1 MAVEIAGPRAAPSG
15 TAKARRLNEA
25 PTLVWFR
32 QDLRLSDN
40 PALAAAVDRGS
51 PVIPVF
57 IWAPEEE
64 GAWRPGAASQWWLRR
79 SLAAL
84 GADLE
89 KRRSRLIIRRGPTGK
104 ALNDLLADSGASTV
118 FWNRRYEPAAVVRD
132 ADLKSQLR
140 QHGIGTESFKGNLLF
155 EPWTIQNGSGHP
167 FRVFTAFWRACL
179 TKPVAPPSKDAP
191 GKLRAPEN
199 WPQSLEL
206 SELKLEPTV
215 DWTGGLCETWQPG
228 ESGARRQLKRFQNEA
243 IQEYP
248 AGRDKPGVAGTSQL
262 SPHLHFGE
270 ISPGQA
276 WRAVLRMMNDEAV
289 DSRGARE
296 TYLRQI
302 GWREFAYQLLYHHPE
317 SPQQPLQTE
326 FAAFP
331 WKTDPRALRAWMQG
345 KTGYPLV
352 DAGMR
357 ELWHTGWMHNR
368 VRMVAA
374 SFLVKHLLIGWQ
386 EGAAWFW
393 DTLVDA
399 DLANNTLGWQWVAGC
414 GADAVPYFRI
424 FNPVVQGEKFD
435 PAGEY
440 VRRWVPELAGLPD
453 KWIHKPW
460 KAPASMLKEAGIDL
474 GRTYPLPIVD
484 HQAARDRALTA
495 LGTIKER

>member
-1 MAVEIAGPRAAPSG
+1 V
-15 TAKARRLNEA
+15 NEA
-25 PTLVWFR
+25 PILVWFR

-40 PALAAAVDRGS
+40 PALAAAIERGG

-84 GADLE
+84 GEDLQ
-89 KRRSRLIIRRGPTGK
+89 KRGSRLIIRRGPSGK
-104 ALNDLLADSGASTV
+104 ALNDLLAESGAATI
-118 FWNRRYEPAAVVRD
+118 FWNRRYDPAAVARD
-132 ADLKSQLR
+132 ADLKLQLR
-140 QHGIGTESFKGNLLF
+140 ACGIAAESFNGNLLF
-155 EPWTIQNGSGHP
+155 EPWTIRNGSGQP
-167 FRVFTAFWRACL
+167 FRVFTAYWRACL
-179 TKPVAPPSKDAP
+179 TRSVAPPAQDAP

-199 WPQSLEL
+199 GLYSIEL
-206 SELKLEPTV
+206 SELGLEPIV
-215 DWTGGLCETWQPG
+215 DWARGLNEIWQPG
-228 ESGARRQLKRFQNEA
+228 ESGARSQLNRFQKEA

-248 AGRDKPGVAGTSQL
+248 VGRDRPGVPGTSRL

-270 ISPGQA
+270 ISPGQV
-276 WRAVLRMMNDEAV
+276 WRAVLGMMNDQSAGSHAACEAW
-289 DSRGARE
+289 
-296 TYLRQI
+296 LRQI
-302 GWREFAYQLLYHHPE
+302 GWREFAHQILYHHPE
-317 SPQQPLQTE
+317 SPEQALRPE

-331 WKTDPRALRAWMQG
+331 WRTDPRTFRAWTRG

-368 VRMVAA
+368 VRMIVA

-414 GADAVPYFRI
+414 GADAAPYFRI

-435 PAGEY
+435 PAGTY
-440 VRRWVPELAGLPD
+440 VRRWVPELSALPGE
-453 KWIHKPW
+453 WVHKPW
-460 KAPASMLKEAGIDL
+460 KAPASILAKAGVEL
-474 GRTYPLPIVD
+474 GKTYPSPIVN
-484 HQAARDRALTA
+484 HEAARERALAA
-495 LGTIKER
+495 LKGLSGLPATSP

>member
-1 MAVEIAGPRAAPSG
+1 VP
-15 TAKARRLNEA
+15 RRLNEA

-40 PALAAAVDRGS
+40 PALAAAVERDG

-84 GADLE
+84 NTELE
-89 KRRSRLIIRRGPTGK
+89 KRGSRLIIRRGPTGK
-104 ALNDLLADSGASTV
+104 TLNDLMAESGASAV
-118 FWNRRYEPAAVVRD
+118 FWNRRYEPAAVARD
-132 ADLKSQLR
+132 ADLRSQLR
-140 QHGIGTESFKGNLLF
+140 ERGIATDSFNANLLF
-155 EPWTIQNGSGHP
+155 EPGTILNASGKP

-179 TKPVAPPSKDAP
+179 TKPVAAPSKDAP
-191 GKLRAPEN
+191 RKLFSPEN
-199 WPQSLEL
+199 WPHSLEL
-206 SELKLEPTV
+206 SELALEPSV
-215 DWTGGLCETWQPG
+215 DWTTGLCKTWQPG
-228 ESGARRQLKRFQNEA
+228 ESGAKSQLKRFQKEA

-248 AGRDKPGVAGTSQL
+248 AGRDNPGVVGTSRL

-270 ISPGQA
+270 ISPGQV
-276 WRAVLRMMNDEAV
+276 WLAVLSMMNDGAVGSHRACEA
-289 DSRGARE
+289 
-296 TYLRQI
+296 YLRQI

-317 SPQQPLQTE
+317 SPKQALRPE

-331 WKTDPRALRAWMQG
+331 WKTDPGTLRAWTQG

-368 VRMVAA
+368 VRMVVA
-374 SFLVKHLLIGWQ
+374 SFLVKHLLNCWQ

-414 GADAVPYFRI
+414 GADAPPYFRI
-424 FNPVVQGEKFD
+424 FNPVIQGEKFD
-435 PAGEY
+435 PAGRY
-440 VRRWVPELAGLPD
+440 VRHWVPELAGLGD
-453 KWIHKPW
+453 DWIHKPW
-460 KAPASMLKEAGIDL
+460 KAPASILAKAGVEL
-474 GRTYPLPIVD
+474 GRTYRFPIID
-484 HQAARDRALTA
+484 HEAARKRALA
-495 LGTIKER
+495 AVRGIKG

>member
-1 MAVEIAGPRAAPSG
+1 MAAEIARPPAAPSG
-15 TAKARRLNEA
+15 GGKESGMGEA

-64 GAWRPGAASQWWLRR
+64 GTWRPGAASQWWLHR
-79 SLAAL
+79 SLVAL
-84 GADLE
+84 GAELE
-89 KRRSRLIIRRGPTGK
+89 KRSSRLIIRRGPAGK
-104 ALNDLLADSGASTV
+104 ALNDLLAESGASTV
-118 FWNRRYEPAAVVRD
+118 FWNRRYDPAAVARD

-140 QHGIGTESFKGNLLF
+140 ERGIATESFNGNLLF
-155 EPWTIQNGSGHP
+155 EPWTIRNGSGPP
-167 FRVFTAFWRACL
+167 FRVFTSFWRACL
-179 TKPVAPPSKDAP
+179 TRPVAPASKDVP

-199 WPQSLEL
+199 WPRSSEL

-215 DWTGGLCETWQPG
+215 DWGGGLRETWQPG
-228 ESGARRQLKRFQNEA
+228 ESGARSQLKRFQKEA
-243 IQEYP
+243 IQEYS
-248 AGRDKPGVAGTSQL
+248 ARRDEPCVVGTSRL

-270 ISPGQA
+270 ISPGQV
-276 WRAVLRMMNDEAV
+276 WRVVHGMMNNGAV
-289 DSRGARE
+289 GSHGARE
-296 TYLRQI
+296 AYLRQI

-317 SPQQPLQTE
+317 SPEQPLRTE
-326 FAAFP
+326 FEAFP
-331 WKTDPRALRAWMQG
+331 WKTDPRTLRAWTQG

-368 VRMVAA
+368 VRMVVA
-374 SFLVKHLLIGWQ
+374 SFLVKHLMIGWQ

-414 GADAVPYFRI
+414 GTDAAPYFRI
-424 FNPVVQGEKFD
+424 FNPVLQGEKFD
-435 PAGEY
+435 PTGKY
-440 VRRWVPELAGLPD
+440 VRHWVPELSGLPD
-453 KWIHKPW
+453 DWIHKPW
-460 KAPASMLKEAGIDL
+460 SAPASTLKKAGTQL
-474 GRTYPLPIVD
+474 GRTYPNPIID
-484 HQAARDRALTA
+484 HDAARERALAA
-495 LGTIKER
+495 LRSIKGK